1 MATKTYTVVRGD
13 TLSGIAK
20 RFNTTVSYLAKLNNI
35 ANVNLI
41 YVGQVLKITE
51 TVTVS
56 SSGSG
61 SSSGSTGSGS
71 SSGSTGSG
79 SSSSSSSSSTNK
91 TTSSTATKATI
102 DAFGLQ
108 ADTDRTVFATWS
120 WSRSNT
126 DKYDIR
132 WYYTTGDGVRFIGSQ
147 EEKSFSNAK
156 PQSTYNAPSNAI
168 AVKFQ
173 VKPISKTKKVNNKDV
188 YYWTA
193 EWSTEK
199 TYNFSSNPPTT
210 PSVPTVTIKDYTL
223 TAKLDNINTGGK
235 EIEFQIIQNDSKVYK
250 TGTASIKTN
259 SASYSCD
266 VASGYDY
273 KVRCRSK
280 KDKQYSDWSDYS
292 QAVNTKPNAPSS
304 IKSCKAT
311 SATSVRL
318 EWDKVNSAESYEI
331 EHSTKKEYLGASNAA
346 TTVNG
351 ITTTSYEITGLTS
364 GTTYFFR
371 VRAVNQQGNSE
382 WTGVVSVTIGKKPA
396 APTTWSSTT
405 TAIVGETVRLYWMH
419 NSEDESNETKAEL
432 HITKNGIS
440 STQTIVD
447 KDVENDENNYHDL
460 STTGFT
466 DGTNIKWR
474 VRTAGITGEY
484 GDWSTQRT
492 IDVYAPPSLSLDVTD
507 NNGNSVNSVESFP
520 FYIKGIAGPKSQTP
534 IGYHLSIISNE
545 SYETIDEIG
554 NVKMISKGQEIYSKF
569 YDTNLELLL
578 EMTPGSLD
586 LENNVEYTVIC
597 VVTMNTG
604 LNVEDSLKFTV
615 SWSESRYYPNA
626 EITFDS
632 ETLCT
637 HIRPFCDDYPM
648 IFYKVLYDSSTGEFR
663 RTDMQIEPTD
673 GTSINNVTTEIYD
686 DLVYTGKDSSGKTL
700 YFTVVR
706 SEEPKLVEGV
716 TLSVYRREYDGRFI
730 EIGSGI
736 VNTENTYVTD
746 PHPSLDF
753 ARYRIV
759 AIDDS
764 TGAVSYTDI
773 PGYYVGVKS
782 VIIQWDETW
791 SSFETTSAEPLEE
804 VSWAGS
810 MLKLP
815 YNIDVSDSNSMD
827 VSLIEYIGRSHPVSY
842 YGTQLGISSTW
853 NVDIIKNDKDTLY
866 GLRRLAI
873 YTGDVYVRE
882 PSGSGYWAN
891 IAVSFGQKHC
901 EGVIPVTLNI
911 KRVEGGV

>member
-20 RFNTTVSYLAKLNNI
+20 RFNTTVNYLAKLNNI

-56 SSGSG
+56 GSGSG
-61 SSSGSTGSGS
+61 SSSGSS
-71 SSGSTGSG
+71 GSG
-79 SSSSSSSSSTNK
+79 SSSSSSSSSTK
-91 TTSSTATKATI
+91 KPTSPAATKATI

-132 WYYTTGDGVRFIGSQ
+132 WYYATGDGVRFIGSQ

-173 VKPISKTKKVNNKDV
+173 VKPISKTKKVNDKDV

-280 KDKQYSDWSDYS
+280 KDNQYSDWSDYS

-331 EHSTKKEYLGASNAA
+331 EHATKKEYLGASNAA

-351 ITTTSYEITGLTS
+351 ISTTSYEITGLTS

-507 NNGNSVNSVESFP
+507 NKGNSVNSVESFP

-534 IGYHLSIISNE
+534 IGYHVSIISNE

-586 LENNVEYTVIC
+586 LENNVEYTAIC
-597 VVTMNTG
+597 VATMNTG

-626 EITFDS
+626 EITFDN

-706 SEEPKLVEGV
+706 SDEPKLVEGV

-842 YGTQLGISSTW
+842 YGTQLGVSSTW

>member
-20 RFNTTVSYLAKLNNI
+20 RFNTTVNYLAKLNNI

-61 SSSGSTGSGS
+61 SSSGSS
-71 SSGSTGSG
+71 GSG

-318 EWDKVNSAESYEI
+318 EWNKVNSAESYEI
-331 EHSTKKEYLGASNAA
+331 EHATKKEYLGASNAA

-447 KDVENDENNYHDL
+447 KDVENDENNYYDL

-492 IDVYAPPSLSLDVTD
+492 IDVYAPPSLSLGVTD
-507 NNGNSVNSVESFP
+507 NKGNSVNSVESFP

-534 IGYHLSIISNE
+534 IGYHISIISNE

-597 VVTMNTG
+597 VATMNTG

-626 EITFDS
+626 EITFDN

-663 RTDMQIEPTD
+663 RTDTQIEPTD

-706 SEEPKLVEGV
+706 SDEPKLVEGV

-815 YNIDVSDSNSMD
+815 YNIDVSDSNSID

-842 YGTQLGISSTW
+842 YGTQLGVSSTW

>member
-1 MATKTYTVVRGD
+1 MATKTYTVVSGD

-20 RFNTTVSYLAKLNNI
+20 RFNTTVNYLAKLNNI

-51 TVTVS
+51 TVS
-56 SSGSG
+56 ASG
-61 SSSGSTGSGS
+61 SSSSG
-71 SSGSTGSG
+71 GSG
-79 SSSSSSSSSTNK
+79 SSSSSSSS
-91 TTSSTATKATI
+91 TTTKKASSPAATKATI

-108 ADTDRTVFATWS
+108 SDTDRTIFATWS
-120 WSRSNT
+120 WNRSNT

-156 PQSTYNAPSNAI
+156 PQSTYNAPANAI

-173 VKPISKTKKVNNKDV
+173 VKPISKTKKVNDKDV

-199 TYNFSSNPPTT
+199 TYNFSDNPPTT

-223 TAKLDNINTGGK
+223 MAKLENINTGGK
-235 EIEFQIIQNDSKVYK
+235 EIEFQIVQNDSKVYK
-250 TGTASIKTN
+250 TGIASIKTN
-259 SASYSCD
+259 AASYSCI
-266 VASGYDY
+266 VASGCEY

-292 QAVNTKPNAPSS
+292 AAVNTKPSQPSK
-304 IKSCKAT
+304 IMSCKAT
-311 SATSVRL
+311 SATSVHL
-318 EWDKVNSAESYEI
+318 QWYEVTSAETYEI
-331 EHSTKKEYLGASNAA
+331 EYATKKEYLGASNAS
-346 TTVNG
+346 TTING
-351 ITTTSYEITGLTS
+351 IVRTSYEITGLTS
-364 GTTYFFR
+364 GETYFFR
-371 VRAVNQQGNSE
+371 VRAVNQQGSSN
-382 WTGVVSVTIGKKPA
+382 WTVVSSVTIGKKPA

-405 TAIVGETVRLYWMH
+405 TAIVGESVRLYWMH

-447 KDVENDENNYHDL
+447 KDVEDDENNYYDL
-460 STTGFT
+460 STVGFT

-474 VRTAGITGEY
+474 VRTAGITGEF

-492 IDVYAPPSLSLDVTD
+492 IDVYAPPSLSLNIT
-507 NNGNSVNSVESFP
+507 NGEGKSINTVETFP
-520 FYIKGIAGPKSQTP
+520 FYINGIAGPKSQTP
-534 IGYHLSIISNE
+534 IGYHVSIIPND
-545 SYETIDEIG
+545 SYETIDEVG
-554 NVKMISKGQEIYSKF
+554 NVKMITKGQEIYSKF
-569 YDTNLELLL
+569 YDTSLELLL

-586 LENNVEYTVIC
+586 LENNVEYTINC
-597 VVTMNTG
+597 VATMNTG
-604 LNVEDSLKFTV
+604 LSVEDSIKFTV

-626 EITFDS
+626 EIAFDD
-632 ETLCT
+632 ETLCA
-637 HIRPFCDDYPM
+637 HIRPYCDDYPM
-648 IFYKVLYDSSTGEFR
+648 IFYKVIYDSSTGEFR
-663 RTDMQIEPTD
+663 RTDTILSPLD

-686 DLVYTGKDSSGKTL
+686 DLVYTGKDSNGKSI
-700 YFTVVR
+700 YFTIAQ

-716 TLSVYRREYDGRFI
+716 TLSVYRREYDGNFV

-736 VNTENTYVTD
+736 VNTENTYLTD
-746 PHPSLDF
+746 PHPALDF

-773 PGYYVGVKS
+773 PGYHVGVKS

-791 SSFETTSAEPLEE
+791 SSFRTTSDEPLEE

-827 VSLIEYIGRSHPVSY
+827 VSLVEYIGRSHPVSY

-853 NVDIIKNDKDTLY
+853 NVEIIKKDTDTLY

-891 IAVSFGQKHC
+891 ISVSFGQKHC
-901 EGVIPVTLNI
+901 EGTIPVTLNI

>member
-56 SSGSG
+56 SS
-61 SSSGSTGSGS
+61 GSGS

-292 QAVNTKPNAPSS
+292 EAVNTKPNAPSS

-686 DLVYTGKDSSGKTL
+686 DLVYIGKDSSGKTL

>member
-1 MATKTYTVVRGD
+1 MATYETYTVVRGD

-20 RFNTTVSYLAKLNNI
+20 RYNTTVSYLAKLNNI

-41 YVGQVLKITE
+41 YVGQVLKIKE
-51 TVTVS
+51 TVTVTPS
-56 SSGSG
+56 KPSGSG
-61 SSSGSTGSGS
+61 SSGGT
-71 SSGSTGSG
+71 T
-79 SSSSSSSSSTNK
+79 TNKK
-91 TTSSTATKATI
+91 TTSPAATKATI
-102 DAFGLQ
+102 TAFGLQ
-108 ADTDRTVFATWS
+108 SDTDRTVFATWS
-120 WSRSNT
+120 WDRSNT
-126 DKYDIR
+126 KEYMIR
-132 WYYTTGDGVRFIGSQ
+132 WYYSTGDGVAFMGQ
-147 EEKSFSNAK
+147 ESTVTIK
-156 PQSTYNAPSNAI
+156 QSTYNAPSNATK
-168 AVKFQ
+168 VDFY
-173 VKPISKTKKVNNKDV
+173 VKPISETKKVNDKDV
-188 YYWTA
+188 SYWTA
-193 EWSTEK
+193 GWSTKAHYE
-199 TYNFSSNPPTT
+199 FSDNPPTK
-210 PSVPTVTIKDYTL
+210 PSAPTVSIKDYTL
-223 TAKLDNINTGGK
+223 TAKLENLNVGGS

-250 TGTASIKTN
+250 KGTATIKTN
-259 SASYSCD
+259 TASYSCSVD
-266 VASGYDY
+266 SGYDY
-273 KVRCRSK
+273 KVRCRAK
-280 KDKQYSDWSDYS
+280 KGKQYSDWSDYS
-292 QAVNTKPNAPSS
+292 SNSQTKPNAPSS

-331 EHSTKKEYLGASNAA
+331 EHATKKEYLGASNAA

-364 GTTYFFR
+364 GETYFFR
-371 VRAVNQQGNSE
+371 VRAVNQQGSSE
-382 WTGVVSVTIGKKPA
+382 WTGVSSVTIGKKPA

-405 TAIVGETVRLYWMH
+405 TAIVGESVRLYWMH

-447 KDVENDENNYHDL
+447 KDVENDENNYYDML
-460 STTGFT
+460 TTGFT

-492 IDVYAPPSLSLDVTD
+492 IDVYAPPSLSLDITD
-507 NNGNSVNSVESFP
+507 NNGLSINSVESFP
-520 FYIKGIAGPKSQTP
+520 FYIKGVAGPKSQTP
-534 IGYHLSIISNE
+534 IGYHVSIISNE

-554 NVKMISKGQEIYSKF
+554 NIKMISKGQEIYSKF

-597 VVTMNTG
+597 VATMNTG

-648 IFYKVLYDSSTGEFR
+648 IFYKVIYDSLTGEFR
-663 RTDMQIEPTD
+663 RTDTQIEPTE

-700 YFTVVR
+700 YFAVVR
-706 SEEPKLVEGV
+706 SDEPKLVEGI
-716 TLSVYRREYDGRFI
+716 TLYVYRREYDGRFI

-782 VIIQWDETW
+782 VIIQWEETW
-791 SSFETTSAEPLEE
+791 SNFETTNADPLEE

-853 NVDIIKNDKDTLY
+853 NVDIIKKDKDTLY

-891 IAVSFGQKHC
+891 VSVSFGQKHC

>member
-20 RFNTTVSYLAKLNNI
+20 RFNTTVNYLAKLNNI

-61 SSSGSTGSGS
+61 
-71 SSGSTGSG
+71 
-79 SSSSSSSSSTNK
+79 SSSTNK

-173 VKPISKTKKVNNKDV
+173 VKPISKTKKVNDKDV

-199 TYNFSSNPPTT
+199 TYNFSDNPPTT

-235 EIEFQIIQNDSKVYK
+235 EIEFQIVKDDSAVYK
-250 TGTASIKTN
+250 KGTASIKTN

-266 VASGYDY
+266 IVSGYEY

-292 QAVNTKPNAPSS
+292 APVKSKPGTPTS
-304 IKSCKAT
+304 ITSCKAT
-311 SATSVRL
+311 SETSVRL
-318 EWDKVNSAESYEI
+318 IWSKVSSADTYDI
-331 EHSTKKEYLGASNAA
+331 EYATEKRYLGVSNSS
-346 TTVNG
+346 TIING
-351 ITTTSYEITGLTS
+351 VITTTYEITGL
-364 GTTYFFR
+364 GKGAKYYFR
-371 VRAVNQQGNSE
+371 VRSVNDQGESA
-382 WTGVVSVTIGKKPA
+382 WTDTSSITIGKKPA
-396 APTTWSSTT
+396 APTTWSSTS
-405 TAIVGETVRLYWMH
+405 TAIVGEKVILYWAH
-419 NSEDESNETKAEL
+419 NSEDESNETKAEIL
-432 HITKNGIS
+432 ITKNGVD
-440 STQTIVD
+440 TTLTIVD
-447 KDVENDENNYHDL
+447 TNYDNDENNNYAL
-460 STTGFT
+460 STSGYN
-466 DGTNIKWR
+466 DGTIIKWK

-534 IGYHLSIISNE
+534 IGYHVSIISNE

-586 LENNVEYTVIC
+586 LENNIEYTVIC
-597 VVTMNTG
+597 VATMNTG

-648 IFYKVLYDSSTGEFR
+648 IFYKVIYDSSTGEFR
-663 RTDMQIEPTD
+663 RTDTQIEPTE

-706 SEEPKLVEGV
+706 SDEPKLVEGV

-753 ARYRIV
+753 ARYRII

-773 PGYYVGVKS
+773 PGYHVGVKS

-842 YGTQLGISSTW
+842 YGTQLGVSSTW

>member
-20 RFNTTVSYLAKLNNI
+20 RFNTTVNYLAKLNNI

-61 SSSGSTGSGS
+61 SSSGSSGSG
-71 SSGSTGSG
+71 
-79 SSSSSSSSSTNK
+79 SSSTNK

-126 DKYDIR
+126 DKYDVR

-173 VKPISKTKKVNNKDV
+173 VKPISKTKKVNDKDV

-318 EWDKVNSAESYEI
+318 EWDRVNSAESYEI
-331 EHSTKKEYLGASNAA
+331 EHATKKEYLGASNAS

-351 ITTTSYEITGLTS
+351 ISTTSYEITGLTS

-371 VRAVNQQGNSE
+371 VRAINQQGNSE

-447 KDVENDENNYHDL
+447 KDVENDENNYYDL

-507 NNGNSVNSVESFP
+507 NKGNSVNSVESFP

-534 IGYHLSIISNE
+534 IGYHVSIISNE

-554 NVKMISKGQEIYSKF
+554 NIKMVSKGQEIYSKF

-597 VVTMNTG
+597 VATMNTG

-626 EITFDS
+626 EITFDN

-663 RTDMQIEPTD
+663 RTDTQIEPTD

-873 YTGDVYVRE
+873 YAGDVYVRE

>member
-1 MATKTYTVVRGD
+1 
-13 TLSGIAK
+13 
-20 RFNTTVSYLAKLNNI
+20 
-35 ANVNLI
+35 
-41 YVGQVLKITE
+41 
-51 TVTVS
+51 
-56 SSGSG
+56 
-61 SSSGSTGSGS
+61 
-71 SSGSTGSG
+71 
-79 SSSSSSSSSTNK
+79 
-91 TTSSTATKATI
+91 
-102 DAFGLQ
+102 
-108 ADTDRTVFATWS
+108 
-120 WSRSNT
+120 
-126 DKYDIR
+126 
-132 WYYTTGDGVRFIGSQ
+132 
-147 EEKSFSNAK
+147 
-156 PQSTYNAPSNAI
+156 
-168 AVKFQ
+168 
-173 VKPISKTKKVNNKDV
+173 
-188 YYWTA
+188 
-193 EWSTEK
+193 
-199 TYNFSSNPPTT
+199 
-210 PSVPTVTIKDYTL
+210 
-223 TAKLDNINTGGK
+223 
-235 EIEFQIIQNDSKVYK
+235 
-250 TGTASIKTN
+250 
-259 SASYSCD
+259 
-266 VASGYDY
+266 
-273 KVRCRSK
+273 
-280 KDKQYSDWSDYS
+280 
-292 QAVNTKPNAPSS
+292 
-304 IKSCKAT
+304 
-311 SATSVRL
+311 
-318 EWDKVNSAESYEI
+318 
-331 EHSTKKEYLGASNAA
+331 
-346 TTVNG
+346 
-351 ITTTSYEITGLTS
+351 
-364 GTTYFFR
+364 
-371 VRAVNQQGNSE
+371 
-382 WTGVVSVTIGKKPA
+382 
-396 APTTWSSTT
+396 
-405 TAIVGETVRLYWMH
+405 MH

-447 KDVENDENNYHDL
+447 KDVENDENNHYDL

-507 NNGNSVNSVESFP
+507 NKGNSVNSVESFP
-520 FYIKGIAGPKSQTP
+520 FYIKGVAGPKSQTP
-534 IGYHLSIISNE
+534 IGYHVSIISNE

-597 VVTMNTG
+597 VATMNTG

-706 SEEPKLVEGV
+706 SDEPKLVEGV

-866 GLRRLAI
+866 ALRRLAI

>member
-20 RFNTTVSYLAKLNNI
+20 RFNTTVNYLAKLNNI

-61 SSSGSTGSGS
+61 SSSGSS
-71 SSGSTGSG
+71 GSG

-108 ADTDRTVFATWS
+108 ADTDRTIFATWS

-173 VKPISKTKKVNNKDV
+173 VKPISKTKKVNDKDV

-304 IKSCKAT
+304 IKSCRAT

-318 EWDKVNSAESYEI
+318 EWNKVNSAESYEI
-331 EHSTKKEYLGASNAA
+331 EHATKKEYLGASNAA

-382 WTGVVSVTIGKKPA
+382 WTWVVSVTIGKKPA

-447 KDVENDENNYHDL
+447 KDVENDENNYYDL

-484 GDWSTQRT
+484 GDWSTQRA

-507 NNGNSVNSVESFP
+507 NKGNSVNSVESFP

-534 IGYHLSIISNE
+534 IGYHVSIISNE

-586 LENNVEYTVIC
+586 LENNVEYTVVC
-597 VVTMNTG
+597 VATMNTG

-626 EITFDS
+626 EITFDN

-706 SEEPKLVEGV
+706 SDEPKLVEGV